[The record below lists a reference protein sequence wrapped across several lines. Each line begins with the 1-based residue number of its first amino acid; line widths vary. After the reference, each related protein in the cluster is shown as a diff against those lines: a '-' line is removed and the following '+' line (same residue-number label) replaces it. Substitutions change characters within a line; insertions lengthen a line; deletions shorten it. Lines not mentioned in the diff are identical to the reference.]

1 MGTWAA
7 MAPAVA
13 LAPRR
18 DGTPLPGTSSGIG
31 GRPHV
36 ALRQPLPR
44 YARRAVS
51 PNRVRPGEAGGFT
64 IVRSARRG
72 DKYPGARDEDDPP
85 RVDDVRVDDGSIAR
99 LPRARRATGAR
110 LVAARRSPSP
120 DRARSVR
127 LRCLPPS
134 DDAAGHLAP
143 DDDDDAAKDGAS
155 TPESGDATPSKD
167 AGSEAP
173 SDAAADAS
181 ADAADSDASSST
193 TARISEEEKPKKQ
206 TGEKTKKDD
215 EEERARFEPATGG
228 DAIPFVIKGAAGPAP
243 DAGGAPDAAADKE
256 SDADTAV
263 DAVVVDPPV
272 DKELDRRS
280 KVMAAAEAN
289 VPPSRRDPR
298 AQSTEEAAAEEA
310 EAAAAA
316 ARE

>member
-64 IVRSARRG
+64 VVRSSRRG
-72 DKYPGARDEDDPP
+72 DEYPGVRADEDDPP
-85 RVDDVRVDDGSIAR
+85 RVDDGSIAR
-99 LPRARRATGAR
+99 LPRARRALGAR

-143 DDDDDAAKDGAS
+143 DDDDDAGKDGAS

-167 AGSEAP
+167 AGS
-173 SDAAADAS
+173 
-181 ADAADSDASSST
+181 
-193 TARISEEEKPKKQ
+193 R
-206 TGEKTKKDD
+206 
-215 EEERARFEPATGG
+215 
-228 DAIPFVIKGAAGPAP
+228 V
-243 DAGGAPDAAADKE
+243 
-256 SDADTAV
+256 
-263 DAVVVDPPV
+263 
-272 DKELDRRS
+272 
-280 KVMAAAEAN
+280 
-289 VPPSRRDPR
+289 SR
-298 AQSTEEAAAEEA
+298 
-310 EAAAAA
+310 
-316 ARE
+316 

>member
-1 MGTWAA
+1 

-134 DDAAGHLAP
+134 DAAGHLAP

-167 AGSEAP
+167 AGSE
-173 SDAAADAS
+173 
-181 ADAADSDASSST
+181 ST
-193 TARISEEEKPKKQ
+193 VGRRR
-206 TGEKTKKDD
+206 G
-215 EEERARFEPATGG
+215 RRRLRH
-228 DAIPFVIKGAAGPAP
+228 
-243 DAGGAPDAAADKE
+243 
-256 SDADTAV
+256 
-263 DAVVVDPPV
+263 VVVDHRANLGGGEEEET
-272 DKELDRRS
+272 DGGEDEKGRRGGTRGIRTRDRRGRDT
-280 KVMAAAEAN
+280 VRHQGCRRAR
-289 VPPSRRDPR
+289 SRRRRRPR
-298 AQSTEEAAAEEA
+298 RRSG
-310 EAAAAA
+310 
-316 ARE
+316 